1 MRIIYS
7 LFLYSRGAIF
17 LLMFGP
23 LLILTPFFSKSA
35 IYPFAKFI
43 SKGIFRCFNIKREI
57 IGSFPDNLG
66 PFILMHNHTS
76 FLDLFL
82 LPTLIKGKF
91 TGLIAAENFS
101 IPLIGTMLRRL
112 QAIPVYRSSHSKALE
127 SIKIAESYL
136 KKGYHIAIF
145 PEGTRTITGKINAFK
160 KGGFHMAYNTK
171 TKILPIIVQGLYE
184 IKPKTRWSIKPSI
197 VKIIILDP
205 IDIVNKSVD
214 EILEETQNIY
224 LQYD

>member
-7 LFLYSRGAIF
+7 LFLYSRAALF
-17 LLMFGP
+17 LLIFGP
-23 LLILTPFFSKSA
+23 ILLLIPFFSKNA
-35 IYPFAKFI
+35 VYPFSKFF
-43 SKGIFRCFNIKREI
+43 SKGIFRCFNIRSKV

-82 LPTLIKGKF
+82 LPTLIKGKY

-112 QAIPVYRSSHSKALE
+112 KAIPVYRSSHSKALE
-127 SIKIAESYL
+127 SIKIAENYL
-136 KKGYHIAIF
+136 KEGYHIAIF
-145 PEGTRTITGKINAFK
+145 PEGTRTITGKISAFK

-171 TKILPIIVQGLYE
+171 TKILPIIVKGLYE
-184 IKPKTRWSIKPSI
+184 IKPKTRWILKPDI
-197 VKIIILDP
+197 VKITILDP